1 MKLLRFVVVL
11 AVLAYA
17 GWLAWPFLSPFLEGA
32 GPEAAALRA
41 GAEAQGGGELFG
53 FLPVWA
59 LWIGAIALYVISALM
74 LGSGNSKSA
83 IAYFLAFI
91 ADAALRLALDQRDG
105 DAARSGP
112 ATMSAPEAAGSPADG
127 PDLADAGGAR
137 DPRPAGRCRRAP
149 HPPGAHAGS
158 VRLLDRA
165 GAPIWVGTVDADPAR
180 R

>member
-17 GWLAWPFLSPFLEGA
+17 GWLAWPFLSPFFEGA

-53 FLPVWA
+53 FLPAWA
-59 LWIGAIALYVISALM
+59 LWVAAIGLYLISALM
-74 LGSGNSKSA
+74 LGAGNSKSA

-91 ADAALRLALDQRDG
+91 ADAALRLALDQQGG

-112 ATMSAPEAAGSPADG
+112 ATMSAPEAAGSLPMD
-127 PDLADAGGAR
+127 PIWLTLGALLILGLLVVI
-137 DPRPAGRCRRAP
+137 AGRRIRRART
-149 HPPGAHAGS
+149 PGQFAY
-158 VRLLDRA
+158 
-165 GAPIWVGTVDADPAR
+165 
-180 R
+180 